1 MSPINAVLGAATRPA
16 HAAADLLG
24 SAWRIVSR
32 VDDALERIEVLIG
45 DIEATNAHAQ
55 AVTGRVDV
63 TARQAAASVDQL
75 SVELHRAVGSLTEHR
90 EALEAGGRTLDH
102 AGRVLTVEHVDSA
115 VRLLEL
121 MPDLIDLV
129 IPALRGMAGVSSEL
143 DQLADRFDSVGQIVE
158 GLPGAKRL
166 RQRGEDREQD
176 LDQDRDRDRN
186 GNRDAWPAGA
196 GDGSAGTRAEPPPG
210 HPRAG

>member
-24 SAWRIVSR
+24 SAWRIVGR

-55 AVTGRVDV
+55 AVTDRVDA
-63 TARQAAASVDQL
+63 TARQAAVSVDRF
-75 SVELHRAVGSLTEHR
+75 SAELDRAVGSLTDHR

-115 VRLLEL
+115 ARILEL
-121 MPDLIDLV
+121 VPDLIDLV
-129 IPALRGMAGVSSEL
+129 IPALRGMAGVTPEL

-158 GLPGAKRL
+158 GLPGARRL
-166 RQRGEDREQD
+166 RQRGEEREQD
-176 LDQDRDRDRN
+176 LDRDQDQARDPDQDRDQQRDQ
-186 GNRDAWPAGA
+186 P
-196 GDGSAGTRAEPPPG
+196 SA
-210 HPRAG
+210 